1 MLLKAERGAETFQF
15 CNNFEHNAPQYHC
28 CLSVPDNVYTKYLL
42 QKLFN
47 IKKIF
52 YFTDGAPSQYKN
64 RNNFANICHHFMD
77 FGIEVDW
84 NLFASLHGKNACDG
98 LAGTIKR
105 LAAKA
110 QCISSAIID
119 SAHKLFVWAQRNI
132 PGIVF
137 EYATKEQYTSTE
149 DNLKS
154 RFENLKTIEGKLIEN
169 IFKN

>member
-1 MLLKAERGAETFQF
+1 
-15 CNNFEHNAPQYHC
+15 
-28 CLSVPDNVYTKYLL
+28 
-42 QKLFN
+42 
-47 IKKIF
+47 
-52 YFTDGAPSQYKN
+52 
-64 RNNFANICHHFMD
+64 MD

-84 NLFASLHGKNACDG
+84 NFFASSHGKNACDG
-98 LAGTIKR
+98 LTGTIKR

-110 QCISSAIID
+110 QCISSAVID

-132 PGIVF
+132 PEIVI

-154 RFENLKTIEGKLIEN
+154 RFENLKTIESKLIEN